1 MRASSQTLTQA
12 YAILGLHGPTDGDAL
27 TRAFRTAVKA
37 ARPDLPGG
45 DDDRFRRVIAA
56 WRLIQEEGGALT
68 SLEAPRREFEAS
80 PEALPVVGI
89 TALQAVTGG
98 RTTVRLGA
106 KRLKITVAPGMR
118 TGDHLR
124 LRGAADDGADLY
136 LPILIRP
143 VDGLTVLGDDLH
155 MSWAVA
161 PRLIEDGGRVEIETH
176 AGLRSAWVTP
186 GLTVPVRIRLRG
198 LGLPARGNRAEGHLF
213 VTLEPSVDAPSAAEH
228 LLARFTRVWTP
239 ERLAA

>member
-1 MRASSQTLTQA
+1 MRAPSQTLTQA
-12 YAILGLHGPTDGDAL
+12 YAILGLHGPTDGDAVR
-27 TRAFRTAVKA
+27 RAFRTAVKA

-56 WRLIQEEGGALT
+56 WRLILEEGGALT
-68 SLEAPRREFEAS
+68 PLEAPKAS

-89 TALQAVTGG
+89 NPVQAVLGG
-98 RTTVRLGA
+98 QTTVRLGQ

-124 LRGAADDGADLY
+124 LRGAAADGADLY

-143 VDGLTVLGDDLH
+143 SDGLTVLGDDLH

-161 PRLIEDGGRVEIETH
+161 PRLIEDGGRVEIDTY
-176 AGLRSAWVTP
+176 AGTRGAWVTP
-186 GLTVPVRIRLRG
+186 GLTVPVRIRLRDM
-198 LGLPARGNRAEGHLF
+198 GLPARGSRPAGHLF
-213 VTLEPSVDAPSAAEH
+213 VTLQPSEDAPSAAEH

>member
-1 MRASSQTLTQA
+1 MRAPSQTLTQA

-56 WRLIQEEGGALT
+56 WRQIQEEGGGLT
-68 SLEAPRREFEAS
+68 PLAAPKAS

-98 RTTVRLGA
+98 KTTVQLGA
-106 KRLKITVAPGMR
+106 KRLKITVAAGMR

-124 LRGAADDGADLY
+124 LRGAASDGADLY

-143 VDGLTVLGDDLH
+143 VDGLSVLGDDLH

-161 PRLIEDGGRVEIETH
+161 PRLIEDGGRVEIDTY
-176 AGLRSAWVTP
+176 AGTRGAWVTP
-186 GLTVPVRIRLRG
+186 GLTVPVRIRLRDM
-198 LGLPARGNRAEGHLF
+198 GLPARGNRPAGHLF
-213 VTLEPSVDAPSAAEH
+213 VTLNPSEDAPSAAEH

>member
-1 MRASSQTLTQA
+1 MRAPSQTLTQA
-12 YAILGLHGPTDGDAL
+12 YAILGLHGPTDGDAVR
-27 TRAFRTAVKA
+27 RAFRTAVKA

-68 SLEAPRREFEAS
+68 PLEAPQAA

-89 TALQAVTGG
+89 TALQAIQGGVT
-98 RTTVRLGA
+98 RVRLHG
-106 KRLKITVAPGMR
+106 KSLKITVAPGMR

-124 LRGAADDGADLY
+124 LRGAAADGADLY
-136 LPILIRP
+136 LPILIRSA
-143 VDGLTVLGDDLH
+143 DGLTVLGDDVH
-155 MSWAVA
+155 MSWPVA
-161 PRLIEDGGRVEIETH
+161 PRLIEDGGRVEIDTY
-176 AGLRSAWVTP
+176 AGLRGAWVTP
-186 GLTVPVRIRLRG
+186 GLTVPVRIRLRDM
-198 LGLPARGNRAEGHLF
+198 GLPSRGNRPAGHLF
-213 VTLEPSVDAPSAAEH
+213 VTLNPSEDAPSAAEH